1 MNDKELFEDLLNT
14 LKGACDLY
22 MHGTIESATP
32 NVNSAFNQTLFETLE
47 MQNSVYNTMKNCG
60 WYAVQNVDSN
70 KISQA
75 KTKAAL

>member
-1 MNDKELFEDLLNT
+1 MNEKELFEDLLNT

-47 MQNSVYNTMKNCG
+47 MQNEVYNTMKNCG
-60 WYAVQNVDSN
+60 WYTVQNVEGT
-70 KISQA
+70 KLEQA
-75 KTKAAL
+75 KLKAAE